1 MLVEGGTIDEDIVK
15 EYKYELAKVR
25 LEYTVHEG
33 LKDGWGIGESKRH
46 Y

>member
-1 MLVEGGTIDEDIVK
+1 MLVEGGAIDEYIIK

-33 LKDGWGIGESKRH
+33 LEGGQVIGEFKGH
-46 Y
+46 H